1 LTQAEAQVQAESKPR
16 PIVPYLVLPEK
27 EGGKAYLS
35 GSRCKSCGAAYLG
48 PRTVCGKCLAT
59 GSFENIK
66 FSDYGELHTFS
77 IVYQTAPGIQVPF
90 VAAIVDLP
98 EGTSVR
104 CNIEGIEPDPEKL
117 VPLLGK
123 RVEMYTEKI
132 RTDREGND
140 VIAFKFRPAKA

>member
-1 LTQAEAQVQAESKPR
+1 LTQAEAQTEKKPR
-16 PIVPYLVLPEK
+16 PIVPYLVLAEK
-27 EGGKAYLS
+27 EGEKAYLS
-35 GSRCKSCGAAYLG
+35 GSRCKSCGTAYVG
-48 PRTVCGKCLAT
+48 SRWSCAKCFAVN
-59 GSFENIK
+59 SMEQIK
-66 FSDYGELHTFS
+66 LSDHGELHTFS

-104 CNIEGIEPDPEKL
+104 ANIEGIEPDPDKL

-123 RVEMYTEKI
+123 QVEMYTEKV

-140 VIAFKFRPAKA
+140 VIAFKFRPAK

>member
-1 LTQAEAQVQAESKPR
+1 LTEAEAQTEKKPR

-27 EGGKAYLS
+27 EGEKPYLS
-35 GSRCKSCGAAYLG
+35 GSRCKSCGAAYTG
-48 PRTVCGKCLAT
+48 PRWACGKCSAVNNM
-59 GSFENIK
+59 EAIR

-90 VAAIVDLP
+90 VAAVIDLP

-104 CNIEGIEPDPEKL
+104 ANIEGIEPEPEKL
-117 VPLLGK
+117 VALLGK
-123 RVEMYTEKI
+123 RVEMYTEKV

-140 VIAFKFRPAKA
+140 VIAFKFRPTKG